1 MTLHEYKIEH
11 FGKVLYREP
20 TSDDWHWNSEDYGSQ
35 YYAGTD
41 KPTMAHI
48 LGPNLSDSLDDLLFP
63 SLTDYYKIDIKHFK
77 NNNKKEYSSY
87 YLTPAPFK
95 PLWVSENL
103 NWKNIREGKYK
114 KLVLLELERKT
125 IYNIRFPSV
134 GTIYV
139 KCLITT
145 PDNRTHLEWLLQKWI
160 MPLPTINS
168 VKELKEKLLKEFKQE
183 KNLK

>member
-1 MTLHEYKIEH
+1 MTLYEYKIEH

-35 YYAGTD
+35 YYVGTD

-48 LGPNLSDSLDDLLFP
+48 LSNSSDLSDAFLSL
-63 SLTDYYKIDIKHFK
+63 LTDYNKIDIKKFK
-77 NNNKKEYSSY
+77 NNKKKYSSY
-87 YLTPAPFK
+87 YLTPAPFR
-95 PLWVSENL
+95 PLWVSDNL
-103 NWKNIREGKYK
+103 NWKNVRDGKYK
-114 KLVLLELERKT
+114 KLILLELERKT
-125 IYNIRFPSV
+125 IYNIRFPSI
-134 GTIYV
+134 GTTYV

-160 MPLPTINS
+160 IPLPTINS
-168 VKELKEKLLKEFKQE
+168 VKELKEQLLKEFKQE